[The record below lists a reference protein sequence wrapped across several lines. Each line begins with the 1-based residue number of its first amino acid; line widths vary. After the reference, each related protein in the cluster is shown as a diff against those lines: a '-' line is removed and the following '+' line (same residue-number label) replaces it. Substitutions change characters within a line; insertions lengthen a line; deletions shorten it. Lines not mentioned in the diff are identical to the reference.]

1 MNDNTQVTEVEVIEI
16 EQPTETEIETEAK
29 IEPTPG
35 QLAAEAEIEHLKEL
49 AAEALVR
56 AQGDEVDAAIEQLE
70 SGEVETADSDPT
82 IGVDVQPEEAGAGP
96 DAGPEII
103 CEDGLPILMP
113 AEVRSMRDGL
123 GISRP
128 MLIEL
133 TGINGYR
140 CWAAEQAHKADEP
153 DVIEWRKI
161 VSVVLRRV
169 DEHGLPAEMQPKK
182 RGRKPGST
190 TNTQD
195 TTQVEQLTA
204 EVNELNAHLAL
215 AIQALTEI
223 GEVKSLKEAKAKAIA
238 VLEILTAED
247 ETDDEVTTEA

>member
-16 EQPTETEIETEAK
+16 EQPTEVETEAK

-35 QLAAEAEIEHLKEL
+35 QLANEAKTEELKAL
-49 AAEALVR
+49 ATEALTR
-56 AQGDEVDAAIEQLE
+56 AENAEEQ
-70 SGEVETADSDPT
+70 PT
-82 IGVDVQPEEAGAGP
+82 EAKTEVQPAP
-96 DAGPEII
+96 VTEII
-103 CEDGLPILMP
+103 CEDGLPIMTP
-113 AEVRSMRDGL
+113 AEVRSMRDGM

-190 TNTQD
+190 ANTQD

-223 GEVKSLKEAKAKAIA
+223 GEVKSLKEAKAKATA

-247 ETDDEVTTEA
+247 EIEDEVTTEA